1 MQFLYFKLCLSVM
14 LDSFSCP
21 FTPILSYQYVYI
33 YLLPNKVYFSV
44 LLSQILVLYIFR
56 Y

>member
-1 MQFLYFKLCLSVM
+1 
-14 LDSFSCP
+14 
-21 FTPILSYQYVYI
+21 
-33 YLLPNKVYFSV
+33 LLLLNKVYFSV

>member
-1 MQFLYFKLCLSVM
+1 M
-14 LDSFSCP
+14 L
-21 FTPILSYQYVYI
+21 
-33 YLLPNKVYFSV
+33 LLPNKVYFSV